1 QWLSCSSWHPLWL
14 TIQLQQEAAH
24 LLDPHLHDLNGMPWN
39 EPIFTRRNEFGFGMV
54 ALVLLFKDSLCYL
67 NKITS

>member
-1 QWLSCSSWHPLWL
+1 
-14 TIQLQQEAAH
+14 EAVH
-24 LLDPHLHDLNGMPWN
+24 LLDPQLHDLNGMTWN

-54 ALVLLFKDSLCYL
+54 ALVLFFKDSLCYL